1 MNKKK
6 FKRYAAWLFKVR
18 HFLERFH
25 PYGFGGLNLW
35 EISSFLIIAFSDV
48 RTTMRSASISF
59 RIFLAF
65 FPAIITLFTLI
76 PFIPINNFQ
85 EDVFLGIKSILPGD
99 TFQFIEGTLYDLINK
114 KQSTLLSIGFVLMF
128 YYASASMNA
137 IMQAFQSSEHIE
149 VSAHPFIVR
158 ILSFIMMLVLGIMFL
173 LAMVLTS
180 LSESTFLTMHEKGII
195 GDKGIIPF
203 LTFGQWTISISFV
216 YCIITILYNSG
227 INMRIRKNWKFLN
240 TGSIFTTVL
249 LIVTS
254 FGFSYFLENF
264 AQFNKL
270 YGSLGTLMV
279 ILIWLNLN
287 MVILLVGFD
296 LNALIRKK
304 LRITRLSKHKL

>member
-1 MNKKK
+1 MKTKK
-6 FKRYAAWLFKVR
+6 FTRYAAWFFKAR
-18 HFLERFH
+18 RFLERYH

-35 EISSFLIIAFSDV
+35 EISSFLVLAFSDV
-48 RTTMRSASISF
+48 KTTMRSASISF

-65 FPAIITLFTLI
+65 FPAIITIFSLI
-76 PFIPINNFQ
+76 PFIPIANFQ
-85 EDVFLGIKSILPGD
+85 EDVFLGIKSLLPGD
-99 TFQFIEGTLYDLINK
+99 TFHFIEGTLYDLINK
-114 KQSTLLSIGFVLMF
+114 KQSTLLSVGFVLMF

-137 IMQAFQSSEHIE
+137 IMQAFQNSQHIE
-149 VSAHPFIVR
+149 VSAHPFLVR
-158 ILSFIMMLVLGIMFL
+158 IISFIMMVVLGVMFF
-173 LAMVLTS
+173 LAMILS
-180 LSESTFLTMHEKGII
+180 SISESTFLAMHEKGII

-203 LTFGQWTISISFV
+203 LSFGQWFISISFI

-227 INMRIRKNWKFLN
+227 MNMRIRKNWKFLN
-240 TGSIFTTVL
+240 TGSIFTTLL

-304 LRITRLSKHKL
+304 LRATRLSKHKL

>member
-1 MNKKK
+1 MNTKK
-6 FKRYAAWLFKVR
+6 FKRTSVWLFKFR
-18 HFLERFH
+18 RFLEQYH
-25 PYGFGGLNLW
+25 PFGFGGLNLW
-35 EISSFLIIAFSDV
+35 EISSFLVIAFSDV

-76 PFIPINNFQ
+76 PFIPIPNFQ

-99 TFQFIEGTLYDLINK
+99 TFNFIEGTLYDLINK

-137 IMQAFQSSEHIE
+137 IMQAFQTSQHLE
-149 VSAHPFIVR
+149 VSAHPFLVR
-158 ILSFIMMLVLGIMFL
+158 ILSFIMMLVLGVLFL
-173 LAMVLTS
+173 LALILTS
-180 LSESTFLTMHEKGII
+180 LSESTFIAMHERGII

-203 LTFGQWTISISFV
+203 LTLAQWTISISFV

-227 INMRIRKNWKFLN
+227 MNMRIRKNWRFLN
-240 TGSIFTTVL
+240 TGSIFTTFL
-249 LIVTS
+249 LIITS

-264 AQFNKL
+264 AQFNRL
-270 YGSLGTLMV
+270 YGSLGTLMI

-304 LRITRLSKHKL
+304 VRSARLSKHKI

>member
-1 MNKKK
+1 
-6 FKRYAAWLFKVR
+6 
-18 HFLERFH
+18 
-25 PYGFGGLNLW
+25 
-35 EISSFLIIAFSDV
+35 
-48 RTTMRSASISF
+48 
-59 RIFLAF
+59 
-65 FPAIITLFTLI
+65 
-76 PFIPINNFQ
+76 
-85 EDVFLGIKSILPGD
+85 
-99 TFQFIEGTLYDLINK
+99 
-114 KQSTLLSIGFVLMF
+114 MF

-137 IMQAFQSSEHIE
+137 IMQAFQNSQHIE
-149 VSAHPFIVR
+149 VSTHPFIVR

-203 LTFGQWTISISFV
+203 LTLGQWTISISFV

-227 INMRIRKNWKFLN
+227 MNMRIRKNWKFLN
-240 TGSIFTTVL
+240 TGSIFTTAL
-249 LIVTS
+249 LIATS

-270 YGSLGTLMV
+270 YGSLGTLMI

-304 LRITRLSKHKL
+304 LRTARLSKHKL

>member
-1 MNKKK
+1 MNAKK
-6 FKRYAAWLFKVR
+6 FTRYAAWFFKFR
-18 HFLERFH
+18 RFLERYH
-25 PYGFGGLNLW
+25 PFGFGGLNLW
-35 EISSFLIIAFSDV
+35 EISSFLVIAFSDV

-76 PFIPINNFQ
+76 PFIPIDNFQ

-137 IMQAFQSSEHIE
+137 IMQAFQTSHHIE
-149 VSAHPFIVR
+149 VSAHPFLVR
-158 ILSFIMMLVLGIMFL
+158 VISFIMMLVLGIVFL
-173 LAMVLTS
+173 LAMILTS
-180 LSESTFLTMHEKGII
+180 LSESTFLAMHEKGLI

-203 LTFGQWTISISFV
+203 LTFGQWTIAISFV

-227 INMRIRKNWKFLN
+227 MNMRIRKNWKFFN

-249 LIVTS
+249 LILTS
-254 FGFSYFLENF
+254 FGFSFFLENF

-304 LRITRLSKHKL
+304 LRSTRLSKHKI

>member
-18 HFLERFH
+18 HFLERYH

-304 LRITRLSKHKL
+304 LRTIRLSKHKL

>member
-18 HFLERFH
+18 HFLERYH

-35 EISSFLIIAFSDV
+35 EISSFVIIAFSDV

-76 PFIPINNFQ
+76 PFIPIDNFQ

-137 IMQAFQSSEHIE
+137 IMQAFQNSQHIE

-173 LAMVLTS
+173 LAMVVTS

-249 LIVTS
+249 LIATS

-270 YGSLGTLMV
+270 YGSLGTLMI

-304 LRITRLSKHKL
+304 LRTTRLSKHKL

>member
-18 HFLERFH
+18 HFLERYH

-76 PFIPINNFQ
+76 PFIPIANFQ
-85 EDVFLGIKSILPGD
+85 GDVFLGIKSILPGD

-180 LSESTFLTMHEKGII
+180 LSESTFLIMHEKGII

-227 INMRIRKNWKFLN
+227 MNMRIRKNWKFLN

-249 LIVTS
+249 LIATS

-270 YGSLGTLMV
+270 YGSLGTLMI

-304 LRITRLSKHKL
+304 LRTTRLSKHKL

>member
-1 MNKKK
+1 MKKKK
-6 FKRYAAWLFKVR
+6 FTRYAAWFFKAR
-18 HFLERFH
+18 RFLERYH

-35 EISSFLIIAFSDV
+35 EISSFLVIAFSDV
-48 RTTMRSASISF
+48 KTTMRSASISF

-65 FPAIITLFTLI
+65 FPAIITIFSLI
-76 PFIPINNFQ
+76 PFIPIANFQ
-85 EDVFLGIKSILPGD
+85 EDVFLGIKSLLPGD
-99 TFQFIEGTLYDLINK
+99 TFHFIEGTLYDLINK
-114 KQSTLLSIGFVLMF
+114 KQSTLLSVGFVLMF

-137 IMQAFQSSEHIE
+137 IMQAFQNSQHIE
-149 VSAHPFIVR
+149 VSAHPFLVR
-158 ILSFIMMLVLGIMFL
+158 IISFIMMVVLGVMFF
-173 LAMVLTS
+173 LAMILS
-180 LSESTFLTMHEKGII
+180 SISESTFLAMHEKGII

-203 LTFGQWTISISFV
+203 LSFGQWFISISFI

-227 INMRIRKNWKFLN
+227 MNMRIRKNWKFLN
-240 TGSIFTTVL
+240 TGSIFTTLL

-304 LRITRLSKHKL
+304 LRATRLSKHKL

>member
-1 MNKKK
+1 MSKKK

-18 HFLERFH
+18 HFLERYH

-35 EISSFLIIAFSDV
+35 EISSFLVIAFSDV

-76 PFIPINNFQ
+76 PFIPIDNFQ

-137 IMQAFQSSEHIE
+137 IMQAFQNSQHIE

-173 LAMVLTS
+173 LAMVVTS

-249 LIVTS
+249 LIATS

-270 YGSLGTLMV
+270 YGSLGTLMI

-304 LRITRLSKHKL
+304 LRTTRLSKHKL

>member
-1 MNKKK
+1 MNAKK
-6 FKRYAAWLFKVR
+6 FTRYAAWFFKFR
-18 HFLERFH
+18 RFLERFH
-25 PYGFGGLNLW
+25 PFGFGGLNLW
-35 EISSFLIIAFSDV
+35 EISSFLVIAFSDV

-76 PFIPINNFQ
+76 PFIPIDNFQ
-85 EDVFLGIKSILPGD
+85 QDVFLGIKSILPGD

-137 IMQAFQSSEHIE
+137 IMQAFQTSHHIE
-149 VSAHPFIVR
+149 VSAHPFLVR
-158 ILSFIMMLVLGIMFL
+158 IISFIMMLVLGIVFL
-173 LAMVLTS
+173 LAMILTS
-180 LSESTFLTMHEKGII
+180 LSESTFLAMHEKGLIS
-195 GDKGIIPF
+195 DKGIIPF
-203 LTFGQWTISISFV
+203 LTFGQWTIAISFV
-216 YCIITILYNSG
+216 YSIITILYNSG
-227 INMRIRKNWKFLN
+227 MNMRIRKNWKFLN

-249 LIVTS
+249 LIATS
-254 FGFSYFLENF
+254 FGFSFFLENF

-304 LRITRLSKHKL
+304 LRSSRLSKHKI

>member
-1 MNKKK
+1 MKKKK
-6 FKRYAAWLFKVR
+6 FTRYAAWFFKVR
-18 HFLERFH
+18 HFLERYH

-35 EISSFLIIAFSDV
+35 EISSFLVLAFSDV
-48 RTTMRSASISF
+48 KTTMRSASISF

-65 FPAIITLFTLI
+65 FPAIITIFSLI
-76 PFIPINNFQ
+76 PFIPIANFQ
-85 EDVFLGIKSILPGD
+85 ADVFLGIKSILPGD

-114 KQSTLLSIGFVLMF
+114 KQSTLLSVGFVLMF

-137 IMQAFQSSEHIE
+137 IMQAFQNSEHIE
-149 VSAHPFIVR
+149 VSAHPFLVR
-158 ILSFIMMLVLGIMFL
+158 ILSFIMMIVLGVMFL
-173 LAMVLTS
+173 LAMILTS
-180 LSESTFLTMHEKGII
+180 LSESTFLAMHEKGII

-203 LTFGQWTISISFV
+203 LSFGQWFISLSFI

-227 INMRIRKNWKFLN
+227 MNLRIRKNWKFLN
-240 TGSIFTTVL
+240 TGSVFTTTL
-249 LIVTS
+249 LIATS
-254 FGFSYFLENF
+254 YGFSYFLENF

-304 LRITRLSKHKL
+304 LRAARLSKHKL

>member
-1 MNKKK
+1 MNKIKINR
-6 FKRYAAWLFKVR
+6 FAAWLFKVR
-18 HFLERFH
+18 HFLERYH
-25 PYGFGGLNLW
+25 PFGFGGLNLW
-35 EISSFLIIAFSDV
+35 EISSFLVIAFSDV

-76 PFIPINNFQ
+76 PFIPIDNFQ

-137 IMQAFQSSEHIE
+137 IMQAFQNSQHLE
-149 VSAHPFIVR
+149 VSAHPFLVR

-227 INMRIRKNWKFLN
+227 MNMRVRKNWKFLN

-249 LIVTS
+249 LILTS
-254 FGFSYFLENF
+254 YGFTYFLENF

-304 LRITRLSKHKL
+304 LRAKRLSKHKL

>member
-1 MNKKK
+1 MSKKK

-18 HFLERFH
+18 HFLERYH

>member
-1 MNKKK
+1 MKTKK
-6 FKRYAAWLFKVR
+6 FTRYAAWFFKAR
-18 HFLERFH
+18 RFLERYH

-35 EISSFLIIAFSDV
+35 EISSFLIIAFADV

-65 FPAIITLFTLI
+65 FPAIITLFSLI
-76 PFIPINNFQ
+76 PFIPIDNFQ

-137 IMQAFQSSEHIE
+137 IMQAFQSSEHLE

-173 LAMVLTS
+173 LAMILSS
-180 LSESTFLTMHEKGII
+180 LSESTFLIMHEKGII

-203 LTFGQWTISISFV
+203 LSFGQWMISISFI

-227 INMRIRKNWKFLN
+227 LNMRIRRNWKFLN
-240 TGSIFTTVL
+240 TGSIFTTTL
-249 LIVTS
+249 LIATS

-270 YGSLGTLMV
+270 YGSLGTLMI

-304 LRITRLSKHKL
+304 LRVTRLSKHKL

>member
-1 MNKKK
+1 MKKKK
-6 FKRYAAWLFKVR
+6 FTRYAAWFFKAR
-18 HFLERFH
+18 RFLERYH

-35 EISSFLIIAFSDV
+35 EISSFLIIAFADV

-65 FPAIITLFTLI
+65 FPAIITLFSLI
-76 PFIPINNFQ
+76 PFIPIDNFQ

-137 IMQAFQSSEHIE
+137 IMQAFQSSEHLE

-173 LAMVLTS
+173 LAMILSS
-180 LSESTFLTMHEKGII
+180 LSESTFLIMHEKGII

-203 LTFGQWTISISFV
+203 LSFGQWMISISFI

-227 INMRIRKNWKFLN
+227 LNMRIRRNWKFLN
-240 TGSIFTTVL
+240 TGSIFTTTL
-249 LIVTS
+249 LIATS

-270 YGSLGTLMV
+270 YGSLGTLMI

-304 LRITRLSKHKL
+304 LRVTRLSKHKL